1 MASPA
6 IELRVLMQCRLK
18 AGLLVCLEN
27 QFLLLMALTLY
38 PYHLIPTQGDKN
50 IWKEQGLNPGLLAR
64 LTIYL
69 AALTTLALIVAVA
82 NLTISEKM

>member
-27 QFLLLMALTLY
+27 QFLLLMALTLF